1 MQVCVKINMV
11 RSKPRPP
18 PRIPHQFRIQPRIAK
33 QLKVA
38 ALKVGLSKTAYIEQ
52 ALEYSFNRDGIN

>member
-1 MQVCVKINMV
+1 MV